1 LRTCELTLGRF
12 REIPIVHRVIKVH
25 DRAVGVQQ
33 DVLTKGDNNYGD
45 DKVLYADGQSWL
57 HREHI
62 MGRAVG
68 YLPHVGRVTIIMND
82 YPYVKARFL
91 EGWHAR
97 RALWRPAGPA
107 CVRSCALR
115 SRARRSTCS
124 SACLG
129 CWS

>member
-1 LRTCELTLGRF
+1 MGRARIAVGEIVVFNIAGRCVEPCSAQPLPPLSLLASLRPAVPS

-25 DRAVGVQQ
+25 DRRVGVQQ

-82 YPYVKARFL
+82 YPYVKARPL
-91 EGWHAR
+91 
-97 RALWRPAGPA
+97 PY
-107 CVRSCALR
+107 
-115 SRARRSTCS
+115 
-124 SACLG
+124 
-129 CWS
+129 